1 LPVVLVLFDT
11 PSMSEQLRTRA
22 DTSSTVRI
30 AWEILHLLQL
40 SVRSIED
47 TATRVVAA
55 QIAGLIALWTQLG
68 TFENGPSEVL
78 AWTAWTILLGSIV
91 ALGVVVT
98 PRRVTRFWNRLA
110 TSSLLVTKAAFDEE
124 DELEMVDDLC
134 AALRAQQEALHRMLR
149 ASTALGLVALGVA
162 GLAYVVEKGFY
173 AP

>member
-1 LPVVLVLFDT
+1 
-11 PSMSEQLRTRA
+11 MGNELRSPA
-22 DTSSTVRI
+22 GAPAPVRI

-55 QIAGLIALWTQLG
+55 QVAGLIALWTQLAN
-68 TFENGPSEVL
+68 FENGPPEVL
-78 AWTAWTILLGSIV
+78 AWTAWAILVGSIL

-110 TSSLLVTKAAFDEE
+110 TSSLMVTKKALDET
-124 DELEMVDDLC
+124 DELEMIADLSD
-134 AALRAQQEALHRMLR
+134 ALRAQRESLYRMLR
-149 ASTALGLVALGVA
+149 LSIAFGLVALGVA

>member
-1 LPVVLVLFDT
+1 
-11 PSMSEQLRTRA
+11 MHEQLRTRA

-55 QIAGLIALWTQLG
+55 QVAGLIALWTQLG
-68 TFENGPSEVL
+68 DFENGPPEVM
-78 AWTAWTILLGSIV
+78 AWTAWAILLGSIT
-91 ALGVVVT
+91 ALGLVVT

-110 TSSLLVTKAAFDEE
+110 TSSLLVTKSALDEE
-124 DELEMVDDLC
+124 DELEMIDDLC
-134 AALRAQQEALHRMLR
+134 EALRAQRESLHRMLR
-149 ASTALGLVALGVA
+149 ASITLGLVALGVA

>member
-1 LPVVLVLFDT
+1 
-11 PSMSEQLRTRA
+11 MHEQLRTRA

-55 QIAGLIALWTQLG
+55 QVAGLIALWTQLG
-68 TFENGPSEVL
+68 DFENGPPEVM
-78 AWTAWTILLGSIV
+78 AWTAWAILLGSIT
-91 ALGVVVT
+91 ALGLVVT

-110 TSSLLVTKAAFDEE
+110 TSSLLVTKSALDEE
-124 DELEMVDDLC
+124 DELEMIDDLC
-134 AALRAQQEALHRMLR
+134 DALRAQRESLHRMLR
-149 ASTALGLVALGVA
+149 ASITLGLVALGVT

>member
-1 LPVVLVLFDT
+1 
-11 PSMSEQLRTRA
+11 MHEQLRTRT
-22 DTSSTVRI
+22 DTSTSVRI

-40 SVRSIED
+40 SIRSIED

-55 QIAGLIALWTQLG
+55 QVAGLIALWTQLG
-68 TFENGPSEVL
+68 NFENGPPEVL
-78 AWTAWTILLGSIV
+78 AWTAWAILVGSIL

-110 TSSLLVTKAAFDEE
+110 TSSLLVTKTALDEE
-124 DELEMVDDLC
+124 DELEMIADLSD
-134 AALRAQQEALHRMLR
+134 ALRAQRESLHRMLR
-149 ASTALGLVALGVA
+149 LSIALGLVALAVA

>member
-1 LPVVLVLFDT
+1 
-11 PSMSEQLRTRA
+11 MHEQLRTRA

-55 QIAGLIALWTQLG
+55 QVAGLIALWTQLG
-68 TFENGPSEVL
+68 EFENGPPEVM
-78 AWTAWTILLGSIV
+78 AWTAWAILLVSIT
-91 ALGVVVT
+91 ALGLVVT
-98 PRRVTRFWNRLA
+98 PRRVTRFWSRLA
-110 TSSLLVTKAAFDEE
+110 TSSLLVTKAALDED
-124 DELEMVDDLC
+124 DELEMIDDLC
-134 AALRAQQEALHRMLR
+134 DALRAQRESLHRMLR
-149 ASTALGLVALGVA
+149 ASITLGLVALSVA

>member
-1 LPVVLVLFDT
+1 
-11 PSMSEQLRTRA
+11 MHEQLRTRA

-55 QIAGLIALWTQLG
+55 QVAGLIALWTQLG
-68 TFENGPSEVL
+68 DFENGPPEVM
-78 AWTAWTILLGSIV
+78 AWTAWAILLGSIT
-91 ALGVVVT
+91 ALGLVVT

-110 TSSLLVTKAAFDEE
+110 TSSLLVTKSALDEE
-124 DELEMVDDLC
+124 DELEMIDDLC
-134 AALRAQQEALHRMLR
+134 DALRAQRESLHLMLR
-149 ASTALGLVALGVA
+149 ASITLGLVALGVA

>member
-1 LPVVLVLFDT
+1 VAFVLVLFDT
-11 PSMSEQLRTRA
+11 PSMSEQPRTRGE
-22 DTSSTVRI
+22 TSSTVRI

-68 TFENGPSEVL
+68 TFENGPPEVL
-78 AWTAWTILLGSIV
+78 AWTAWTILLGSIA
-91 ALGVVVT
+91 ALGLVVT
-98 PRRVTRFWNRLA
+98 PRRVTRFWNRLS
-110 TSSLLVTKAAFDEE
+110 TSSLLVTKKALDEE

-134 AALRAQQEALHRMLR
+134 DALRAQRESLHRMLR
-149 ASTALGLVALGVA
+149 VSIVLGLVALGVA